1 MSSSLLLGSTIS
13 EANSEAVKRILEAEP
28 VLVDVVRASEAI
40 PDLEEG
46 MILHAGPPI
55 DWDCMCGPMRG
66 AVAGIAVFEGWAK
79 NLSEAEHLAESGA
92 FKLRPNHDY
101 GAVGPMTGMTTL
113 SQPVLV
119 VENRS
124 SGNRAY
130 CTINEGLGKVMRFG
144 GNDAS
149 VIKRLG
155 WLRDKLGPAMG
166 AALRSG
172 KGIELKPLVARGLTM
187 GDEMHQRNVGC
198 SSLLLRALAPELS
211 RNVNDR
217 DELTEMLA
225 FIGSNDQ
232 FFLNVAM
239 VLGKAIM
246 DPVRN
251 IEGSSVVTAMSRNGT
266 DFGIRV
272 SGLGEEWFT
281 APVEMPEGL
290 YFPGFSVE
298 DANPDMG
305 DSTIVETIGLGGF
318 AMAASPAVAG
328 FVGAGTPSSAADF
341 TRIMGEIT
349 LTKNPEWTIP
359 ALDYQGVP
367 TGIDI
372 RLVVETSIAP
382 TINTGIAHRKPGIGQ
397 VGAGVVKAPLECFE
411 KALRALALRLGI

>member
-1 MSSSLLLGSTIS
+1 M
-13 EANSEAVKRILEAEP
+13 
-28 VLVDVVRASEAI
+28 
-40 PDLEEG
+40 
-46 MILHAGPPI
+46 
-55 DWDCMCGPMRG
+55 
-66 AVAGIAVFEGWAK
+66 
-79 NLSEAEHLAESGA
+79 
-92 FKLRPNHDY
+92 
-101 GAVGPMTGMTTL
+101 
-113 SQPVLV
+113 
-119 VENRS
+119 
-124 SGNRAY
+124 
-130 CTINEGLGKVMRFG
+130 MRFG

-155 WLRDKLGPAMG
+155 WLKDKLGPAMG

-172 KGIELKPLVARGLTM
+172 RGIELKPLLARGLTM

-198 SSLLLRALAPELS
+198 SSLLLRTLAPELS
-211 RNVNDR
+211 RNVDAR
-217 DELTEMLA
+217 TELAEMLE

-246 DPVRN
+246 DPVSN

-290 YFPGFSVE
+290 YFPGFSAE

-349 LTKNPEWTIP
+349 LAKNPEWTIP

-372 RLVVETSIAP
+372 RLVVETGIAP

-397 VGAGVVKAPLECFE
+397 VGAGVVKAPLACFE
-411 KALRALALRLGI
+411 KALRALAMRLGV